1 MELKTSDRYKD
12 LYGKSLRKNKYK
24 KRLRV
29 LLFELIKYKEVFFQL
44 EYLNLCLQT
53 YPLGTIENRVAGLK
67 LSLDKLPKRKK
78 TLILFKREYI
88 LHLLFQLRKFRITGN
103 KQINNKFYF
112 MLIEAV
118 SIIGELRDEDGEFAL
133 VKSLLR
139 DYPTQEYGNLSLRN
153 EIYMRR
159 LKRYVEVFTNYFPT
173 QLREVSIVLEEYNIE
188 AKKLFY
194 MLGVLFKWFLLA
206 PTLEGRVVAG
216 FQGGIESGR
225 ILLNSL
231 LNGKYQDFY
240 KIVTS
245 LYGVEEISNFANSQE
260 EKYENFLFRIF
271 QYPVHFFPDGRF
283 YFIADIKLFFEAGL
297 QNIYQKLSPL
307 IKSSSNISDNKYLT
321 KYGLAIE
328 DYTLCLLEKY
338 FLLERTDKEEGQQD
352 GILFDHKNKLIICV
366 ECTVSGVDEM
376 DFYALSDNAIR
387 DKLMQLLFITSKD
400 KDSQTAKLIKL
411 NNYYKSLRETY
422 PNYRIIPLLLTEDY
436 NGSWELLSK
445 SNLPSFNV
453 KVLSANLQFI
463 KEELPQFITLDDIE
477 FFCDNFTS
485 EEKQNNTE
493 KLAQT
498 LDSWRTY
505 SINNFPGPFIYYL
518 DEIKGIVPKQ

>member
-1 MELKTSDRYKD
+1 
-12 LYGKSLRKNKYK
+12 
-24 KRLRV
+24 
-29 LLFELIKYKEVFFQL
+29 
-44 EYLNLCLQT
+44 
-53 YPLGTIENRVAGLK
+53 
-67 LSLDKLPKRKK
+67 
-78 TLILFKREYI
+78 
-88 LHLLFQLRKFRITGN
+88 
-103 KQINNKFYF
+103 
-112 MLIEAV
+112 
-118 SIIGELRDEDGEFAL
+118 
-133 VKSLLR
+133 
-139 DYPTQEYGNLSLRN
+139 
-153 EIYMRR
+153 
-159 LKRYVEVFTNYFPT
+159 
-173 QLREVSIVLEEYNIE
+173 
-188 AKKLFY
+188 
-194 MLGVLFKWFLLA
+194 
-206 PTLEGRVVAG
+206 
-216 FQGGIESGR
+216 
-225 ILLNSL
+225 
-231 LNGKYQDFY
+231 
-240 KIVTS
+240 
-245 LYGVEEISNFANSQE
+245 
-260 EKYENFLFRIF
+260 
-271 QYPVHFFPDGRF
+271 
-283 YFIADIKLFFEAGL
+283 
-297 QNIYQKLSPL
+297 
-307 IKSSSNISDNKYLT
+307 
-321 KYGLAIE
+321 
-328 DYTLCLLEKY
+328 
-338 FLLERTDKEEGQQD
+338 
-352 GILFDHKNKLIICV
+352 
-366 ECTVSGVDEM
+366 M